1 MNKVVLI
8 GRLTKDPELR
18 TTASDIAVCSFTVA
32 VDRKFKSEGQP
43 TADFINVIAWRQT
56 AEFVSKY
63 FNKGS
68 KIALSGSIQTRSWE
82 DKEGSKRYA
91 TEVVADGV
99 EFCERKSDNPQYEGK
114 EAGYN
119 DGTSNAGGGFFALD
133 DDSDIPF

>member
-1 MNKVVLI
+1 MNKVILI
-8 GRLTKDPELR
+8 GRLAKDPELR

-32 VDRKFKSEGQP
+32 VDRRFKSEGQP

-63 FNKGS
+63 FSKGS

-82 DKEGSKRYA
+82 DKDGNKRYA
-91 TEVVADGV
+91 TDVVADGV
-99 EFCERKSDNPQYEGK
+99 EFCERKSDNQQYEGK

-119 DGTSNAGGGFFALD
+119 DGASNTGGGFFALD
-133 DDSDIPF
+133 DDDDIPF